1 MRASLP
7 IKHAQK
13 RKAFM
18 ANQIFVMHERKSD
31 VGSLRECVLANEG
44 IHWSCR
50 GLKKVYAVSVGTQA
64 LRLIGT

>member
-1 MRASLP
+1 
-7 IKHAQK
+7 
-13 RKAFM
+13 M